1 MGVVSLILF
10 GAFLYFRTAK
20 KLEEAVLYE
29 RNDLLNFCSEK
40 LGLKRSVKIF
50 SSDRIDT
57 PFVHGLI
64 NPRIMLP
71 SRLII
76 ESSEQDLKYIIMHEL
91 VHIKRFDYIIKLI
104 SMLVLCIY
112 WFNPVIWL
120 CYILSQ
126 KDMEMSCDD
135 KVITVFEEDIRKEYA
150 SVLISL
156 AERQNSILGSGFPA
170 FGESNV
176 KSRVK
181 GIVNYKKPGIWIGLI
196 STIVLVVFITVL
208 LTDGYSEMRQNN
220 GKPVYKQETI
230 SFEEYEALKKGVLNY
245 YIEYEPDTVEKLN
258 ITIEEYSNLNI
269 ITEVKKY
276 GDGYLVLAEKYD
288 REAQD
293 WSFPNLMLID
303 DEFIIKSVSV
313 GLTTVLPYFGI
324 YSTVDEDKQ
333 IACGIIKG
341 EMKTSGI
348 EIRFDDGTVVRDSIS
363 EKGGYIVVADT
374 LSDIKD
380 IELYSSKGKVQDLI
394 KANPLSKKSYFAEV
408 AQEEEYRDN
417 YLLETVVINNCV
429 AKDGP
434 GDHFESIGAYKYGDI
449 VYVTAKYNGW
459 AKCSEYRGEE
469 SSYKWIRESNLIDEK
484 NHYRDNYGIVTA
496 DEVIVG
502 EIAAQKGNLL
512 RVLIREENRSC
523 VSIIHIDAHKGKT
536 GWIDNNA
543 YSLPEPGIYF
553 NQGILK
559 SGTYAYSEPSI
570 TSEMHV
576 VDYVSFVSIV
586 EEKGEWAYF
595 ETYGPIGG
603 WVLKENIYIPPNI
616 MGKEE
621 KEAYKVVRE
630 YFDALEESDF
640 KRMAVL
646 STEYH
651 KNNYIQNN
659 GLREIEG
666 TEARMIIVCT
676 MGEPESELNFDVSI
690 IKKGANVLDHSFL
703 YYTVTLI
710 KEEDGVWRVDRLEY
724 ERKV

>member
-71 SRLII
+71 SKLIR
-76 ESSEQDLKYIIMHEL
+76 ESSEKDLKYIIMHEL
-91 VHIKRFDYIIKLI
+91 VHIKRFDYIIKLV
-104 SMLVLCIY
+104 SMLVLCVY

-269 ITEVKKY
+269 ITEVKNM
-276 GDGYLVLAEKYD
+276 V
-288 REAQD
+288 
-293 WSFPNLMLID
+293 
-303 DEFIIKSVSV
+303 
-313 GLTTVLPYFGI
+313 TV
-324 YSTVDEDKQ
+324 
-333 IACGIIKG
+333 
-341 EMKTSGI
+341 
-348 EIRFDDGTVVRDSIS
+348 
-363 EKGGYIVVADT
+363 
-374 LSDIKD
+374 
-380 IELYSSKGKVQDLI
+380 
-394 KANPLSKKSYFAEV
+394 
-408 AQEEEYRDN
+408 
-417 YLLETVVINNCV
+417 
-429 AKDGP
+429 
-434 GDHFESIGAYKYGDI
+434 
-449 VYVTAKYNGW
+449 
-459 AKCSEYRGEE
+459 
-469 SSYKWIRESNLIDEK
+469 
-484 NHYRDNYGIVTA
+484 
-496 DEVIVG
+496 
-502 EIAAQKGNLL
+502 
-512 RVLIREENRSC
+512 
-523 VSIIHIDAHKGKT
+523 
-536 GWIDNNA
+536 
-543 YSLPEPGIYF
+543 
-553 NQGILK
+553 IL
-559 SGTYAYSEPSI
+559 
-570 TSEMHV
+570 
-576 VDYVSFVSIV
+576 F
-586 EEKGEWAYF
+586 
-595 ETYGPIGG
+595 
-603 WVLKENIYIPPNI
+603 
-616 MGKEE
+616 
-621 KEAYKVVRE
+621 
-630 YFDALEESDF
+630 
-640 KRMAVL
+640 
-646 STEYH
+646 
-651 KNNYIQNN
+651 
-659 GLREIEG
+659 
-666 TEARMIIVCT
+666 
-676 MGEPESELNFDVSI
+676 
-690 IKKGANVLDHSFL
+690 
-703 YYTVTLI
+703 
-710 KEEDGVWRVDRLEY
+710 
-724 ERKV
+724 